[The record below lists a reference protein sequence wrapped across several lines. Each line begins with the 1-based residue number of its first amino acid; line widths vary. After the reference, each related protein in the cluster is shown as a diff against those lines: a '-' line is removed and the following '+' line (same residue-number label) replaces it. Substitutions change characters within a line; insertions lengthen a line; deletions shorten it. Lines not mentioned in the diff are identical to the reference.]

1 MAYPKPLSE
10 KTLLRMYAEA
20 KISDEKKQFL
30 HSFFQAAVNL
40 YGSVETGVLWE
51 VYKTL
56 ARDVPVAKI
65 TKKELLAF
73 SGIVRREEVP
83 YYVFEIDEI
92 YCDEKRKDTERF
104 LVAKDLVQ
112 DGYGRFNILWR
123 LHELQLE
130 KQPYIPANFLDY
142 ANEAMTKEQK
152 DLLVFLGNLKVSAAE
167 HTFRSG
173 KTYPCGPMGECLKD
187 FEFLNPHD
195 QFEVKYLSGEI
206 KDGPKRNEKRLAAFL
221 EKCKG
226 PIAARIFQDYIWNLK
241 SGWLEP
247 QRNMEY
253 LLENLEEV
261 GVQLSEADLKELI
274 NLLNMTQNTTNLWCN
289 MGWTPSELTKH
300 MFAQENCAP
309 VIKLGSGIQRAIS
322 EGKIDRDELI
332 RMFEEKGIKWVF

>member
-10 KTLLRMYAEA
+10 KTLSRMYSEA
-20 KISDEKKQFL
+20 KLSEEKKQFL
-30 HSFFQAAVNL
+30 HRFFRAAVNL

-56 ARDVPVAKI
+56 SEKVSVAKI

-92 YCDEKRKDTERF
+92 YCEEKRKDTERF
-104 LVAKDLVQ
+104 LVTRELVH
-112 DGYGRFNILWR
+112 DGYARFNILWK

-130 KQPYIPANFLDY
+130 KPPYVPANFLDY
-142 ANEAMTKEQK
+142 ANEIMTKEQE

-167 HTFRSG
+167 YTYRSG
-173 KTYPCGPMGECLKD
+173 KTYPCGPVGECLKD
-187 FEFLNPHD
+187 FEFLHSHER
-195 QFEVKYLSGEI
+195 FEVKYLSGEI

-226 PIAARIFQDYIWNLK
+226 PIAARIYRDYIWNLK

-289 MGWTPSELTKH
+289 MGWTPSELTGN
-300 MFAQENCAP
+300 MFAQGNCAP
-309 VIKLGSGIQRAIS
+309 VIKLGPGIQKAIS
-322 EGKIDRDELI
+322 EGKIDREELI
-332 RMFEEKGIKWVF
+332 RMLEERGIEWVF